1 MAAQFLGQLGDN
13 PVLDKRHEIVS
24 MCVKNVKGIVPQ
36 LGQRFVK
43 CVFTGVL
50 SVGGML
56 GVVGCAH
63 VQVPVDV
70 PKAPNTLDEA
80 KAYMSGREQ
89 RMQVLDYE
97 INQQTIACYERFFVS
112 SCLDDV
118 RLQGARLRR
127 AHLEA
132 LGQARNLIRLDEY
145 AKRRSSGQPQPILPL
160 K

>member
-36 LGQRFVK
+36 LGRRFVG
-43 CVFTGVL
+43 CVFTGLL

-56 GVVGCAH
+56 GVAGCAH
-63 VQVPVDV
+63 VQVSAAKPQE
-70 PKAPNTLDEA
+70 PASLEEA
-80 KAYMSGREQ
+80 KAYMRTREHQ
-89 RMQVLDYE
+89 LQVLDYE
-97 INQQTIACYERFFVS
+97 LNQQTIACYERFFVS

-132 LGQARNLIRLDEY
+132 QGKARDLIRLDEY
-145 AKRRSSGQPQPILPL
+145 AKRRSSGQSQPILPL